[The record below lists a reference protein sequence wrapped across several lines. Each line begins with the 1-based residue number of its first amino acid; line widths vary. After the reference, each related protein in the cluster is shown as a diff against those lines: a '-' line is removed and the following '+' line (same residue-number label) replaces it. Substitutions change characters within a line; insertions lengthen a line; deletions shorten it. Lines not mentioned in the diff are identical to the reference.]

1 MKKKGASLLAPRTTG
16 FEACYKGKTIASAE
30 SFEKLAHRAE
40 VKKLLGNKELLIRHT
55 VPEGMIAVY

>member
-1 MKKKGASLLAPRTTG
+1 MKNKGARKPPSRIPG

-30 SFEKLAHRAE
+30 SFEKLANRAE
-40 VKKLLGNKELLIRHT
+40 VKKLLGNRGLLIKHT